1 MPVLQIAPIIDQAN
15 DRSINEGGPLSI
27 VINQRKES
35 SSQGNNLNHNIDDR
49 FVSQESDSLVYAQIM

>member
-1 MPVLQIAPIIDQAN
+1 MPVLQIAPIIDQA
-15 DRSINEGGPLSI
+15 NEGGPLSI